1 MLYSG
6 CAVCGYS
13 AACRDADDS
22 EDMRLCLGCSDWLQ
36 SDERKRE
43 LLKKYLNFSLGYAIA
58 AMAGAAES
66 EKFPGIYVDL

>member
-1 MLYSG
+1 
-6 CAVCGYS
+6 
-13 AACRDADDS
+13 
-22 EDMRLCLGCSDWLQ
+22 MRLCLGCSDWLQ